1 MQIHEITEGFV
12 GDVKTIG
19 QNLFTPQA
27 LTNIG
32 KGFVQGVGGVNFRDQ
47 EPADISA
54 AQAAQQAL
62 QAASE
67 RIVVTLS
74 QPGQTGETKYYK
86 TGTVWTNEQGQQIT
100 KPQSIAYLDKL
111 IPTHGKKETIAKPAV
126 AQPRRVSRQR
136 AARNPTPKRTR

>member
-19 QNLFTPQA
+19 KNLFTPQA

-47 EPADISA
+47 EPADIAA

-62 QAASE
+62 QAANE

-100 KPQSIAYLDKL
+100 RPQSVAYLEKL
-111 IPTHGKKETIAKPAV
+111 IPTHGKKETIATKPV
-126 AQPRRVSRQR
+126 AQPRRISRQR
-136 AARNPTPKRTR
+136 VPGTTTTKRTR